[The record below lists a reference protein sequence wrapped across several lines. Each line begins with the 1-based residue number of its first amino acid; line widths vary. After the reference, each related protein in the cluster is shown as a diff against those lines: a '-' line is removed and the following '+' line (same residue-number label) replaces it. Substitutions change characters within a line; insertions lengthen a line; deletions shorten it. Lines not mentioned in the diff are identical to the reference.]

1 MSVDTS
7 GRFTVFARDGSTLQA
22 GVGAQGSVANNGQ
35 FFAQS
40 ADGLIQFQGTV
51 AGHGRSTTGVVEYN
65 GKTLFSFNATAVAP
79 GVPTPN
85 ELRGTF
91 SGSLPN
97 ASPLPTNALI
107 TLDATGHATLWAI
120 INGTSGGGFLEV
132 ASDGTLHAPDEL
144 TDGQLLVT
152 QQTISLQL
160 TKLNGAHV
168 DVLIPLS
175 ASTRAKWTFLVFLN
189 AANNLQEFGAL
200 NVNQMERIGSTTD
213 VNIVVQWKQA
223 DCPSCG
229 NPDWVGTRRY
239 FITKDSDPLRVNS
252 QLVQNLGPN
261 VDMGDWR
268 ELRNFIV
275 WTQQH
280 YPADRYALVIW
291 NHGAGWRPT
300 RFERDRRLI
309 PFPRSVSIDDST
321 GSEIQTW
328 QLPQALNVT
337 PKMDMVIFDAS
348 LMQMAEVAYEIRQSA
363 QVVVGSEE
371 SPPGEGYV
379 YNTFLADLA
388 ANPNMTPAHFGTQ
401 IVIRTL
407 EAYGTN
413 GNNTQSA
420 IDLTKMQNVA
430 DKVSAFASSL
440 QAHISDSRSA
450 MIEAR
455 NNAQNYAYP
464 ENKDLVDYA
473 DRIKN
478 GTTAT
483 DLKAAADAVRQAV
496 MDAVIAERHG
506 NLSPGSHGLAIYVPA
521 PFNYLPSYA
530 NLAFARATA
539 WDEWLQNQP

>member
-1 MSVDTS
+1 
-7 GRFTVFARDGSTLQA
+7 
-22 GVGAQGSVANNGQ
+22 
-35 FFAQS
+35 
-40 ADGLIQFQGTV
+40 
-51 AGHGRSTTGVVEYN
+51 
-65 GKTLFSFNATAVAP
+65 
-79 GVPTPN
+79 
-85 ELRGTF
+85 
-91 SGSLPN
+91 
-97 ASPLPTNALI
+97 
-107 TLDATGHATLWAI
+107 
-120 INGTSGGGFLEV
+120 
-132 ASDGTLHAPDEL
+132 
-144 TDGQLLVT
+144 
-152 QQTISLQL
+152 
-160 TKLNGAHV
+160 
-168 DVLIPLS
+168 
-175 ASTRAKWTFLVFLN
+175 
-189 AANNLQEFGAL
+189 
-200 NVNQMERIGSTTD
+200 
-213 VNIVVQWKQA
+213 
-223 DCPSCG
+223 
-229 NPDWVGTRRY
+229 
-239 FITKDSDPLRVNS
+239 
-252 QLVQNLGPN
+252 
-261 VDMGDWR
+261 
-268 ELRNFIV
+268 
-275 WTQQH
+275 
-280 YPADRYALVIW
+280 
-291 NHGAGWRPT
+291 
-300 RFERDRRLI
+300 
-309 PFPRSVSIDDST
+309 
-321 GSEIQTW
+321 
-328 QLPQALNVT
+328 
-337 PKMDMVIFDAS
+337 MDMVIFDAS

-379 YNTFLADLA
+379 YNTFLADLV
-388 ANPNMTPAHFGTQ
+388 ANPNMTPAQFGTQ

-496 MDAVIAERHG
+496 MDALIAERHG